1 MFVTYLPAGLAADI
15 GQPVTAVM
23 CRPRPRPRRR
33 PRPPPPPPPAGVC
46 LLAGLSRG
54 ECAARRGGRV
64 SDPSVSAGLKAGRA
78 VHMVTGQSI

>member
-23 CRPRPRPRRR
+23 CRPAPAPAPAPARRRR
-33 PRPPPPPPPAGVC
+33 PRPLVSVCWQDFLEVNAPP
-46 LLAGLSRG
+46 
-54 ECAARRGGRV
+54 GGRV